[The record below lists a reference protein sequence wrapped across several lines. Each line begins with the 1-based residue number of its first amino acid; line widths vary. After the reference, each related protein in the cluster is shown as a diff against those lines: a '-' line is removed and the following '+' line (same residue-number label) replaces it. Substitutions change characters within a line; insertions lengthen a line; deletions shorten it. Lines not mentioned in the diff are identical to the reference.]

1 MALLN
6 VSRRKAKIKIFL
18 DLAGRALRAP
28 TFKRPTSIMHGQGV
42 GIEGEGC
49 RGLKYP
55 PGAGRKP
62 SFAVMSCDTFQIRL
76 RQTCKLNSE

>member
-1 MALLN
+1 MLVEEKPKLRFSLIWLVERYVHLPLSAQPALC
-6 VSRRKAKIKIFL
+6 
-18 DLAGRALRAP
+18 
-28 TFKRPTSIMHGQGV
+28 MGQGV
-42 GIEGEGC
+42 GIDGEGC

-62 SFAVMSCDTFQIRL
+62 SFPVMSYDTFQIRL